1 MRPKS
6 HTNHQED
13 LFKSRLSNQLNPKHE
28 LFQLSGLIPWDE
40 LETEF
45 ATIFDDK
52 KAVGRPASPVR
63 LIVGLLLLQHMHNLS
78 DERVVRMWV
87 ETPTGNIFVA
97 MITCNGS
104 SQLIHHLL
112 LVGGIG

>member
-87 ETPTGNIFVA
+87 ENAYWQYLYWTDLSRQIFINFVSLF
-97 MITCNGS
+97 ICR
-104 SQLIHHLL
+104 L
-112 LVGGIG
+112 